1 MFGLGLPTI
10 SLGLQTAAL
19 DLPTAM
25 ALMIAPSFVTNAY
38 QASVGGHACVILWRI
53 WPFLLMAAATVWPG
67 ATALTRVDLGFLTA
81 LLGLLLVA
89 YGGLNLAG
97 IRLKIPAHS

>member
-1 MFGLGLPTI
+1 
-10 SLGLQTAAL
+10 
-19 DLPTAM
+19 M
-25 ALMIAPSFVTNAY
+25 AT
-38 QASVGGHACVILWRI
+38 
-53 WPFLLMAAATVWPG
+53 ATVWLG
-67 ATALTRVDLGFLTA
+67 ATALTRVDPGVLTA